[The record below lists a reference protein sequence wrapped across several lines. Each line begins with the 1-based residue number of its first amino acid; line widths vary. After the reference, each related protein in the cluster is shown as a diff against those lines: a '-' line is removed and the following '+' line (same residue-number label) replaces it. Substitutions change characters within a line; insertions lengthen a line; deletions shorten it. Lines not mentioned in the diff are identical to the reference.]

1 MENLSLMEKF
11 ANPELFDSL
20 TMGEKAVGGGI
31 TTLMGMGVTFVIL
44 ILLAGIIYVMARVL
58 NTTEK
63 KPKGGEGL
71 NVAEGKATAKP
82 NQGAMAQT
90 TDNQGELIAVIMA
103 AIASFEGN
111 SVTSNLIIRKINRVA
126 GPALAWNT
134 AGQQECIASRK
145 I

>member
-1 MENLSLMEKF
+1 MEKF
-11 ANPELFDSL
+11 ADPELFGTL

-44 ILLAGIIYVMARVL
+44 IMLAGIIAVMAKIIT
-58 NTTEK
+58 NGDK
-63 KPKGGEGL
+63 KPKGGDTV
-71 NVAEGKATAKP
+71 NAAKGKAP
-82 NQGAMAQT
+82 EQPGAMLQT
-90 TDNQGELIAVIMA
+90 SDNNQGELISVIMA
-103 AIASFEGN
+103 AIAAFEGS

-134 AGQQECIASRK
+134 AGQQECVDSRK